1 MNQQIK
7 EQIKEQDK
15 EYIANTYGRFDL
27 LLVKGQGARAWDEEG
42 KEYIDLGAGIAVNTF
57 GYADKEWVQAVTAQA
72 GMLQHTSN
80 LYYTEP
86 QVSLARLLCEKTG
99 MKKVFF
105 ANSGAEANEC
115 IIKAAR
121 KYGTDKYGPERNR
134 IVTLE
139 DSFHGRTITTLSAT
153 GQEIFH
159 RHFTP
164 FTPGFVH
171 VPPGDLAAMEA
182 ALADSGSVAF
192 CWS

>member
-27 LLVKGQGARAWDEEG
+27 LLVKGQGARAWDEAG

-57 GYADKEWVQAVTAQA
+57 GYADEEWVQAVTAQA

-105 ANSGAEANEC
+105 
-115 IIKAAR
+115 R
-121 KYGTDKYGPERNR
+121 QFRR
-134 IVTLE
+134 
-139 DSFHGRTITTLSAT
+139 R
-153 GQEIFH
+153 GQ
-159 RHFTP
+159 
-164 FTPGFVH
+164 
-171 VPPGDLAAMEA
+171 
-182 ALADSGSVAF
+182 
-192 CWS
+192 